1 MRRNGWFTFTAGSV
15 RRVVRLALRNH
26 MRLVAIAVV
35 MSLLLASLPATAG
48 TTEARN
54 QQSRSSEAAIS
65 FPAQVYQSLSKT
77 AASFTGWMA
86 SFVTSKPSSSN
97 SSYVP
102 VAAYISPAPPFID
115 APTSLSVTA
124 AASNSISLS
133 WTAPAGT
140 VDHYVLE
147 RSENVNGLFLLVDSV
162 TGATTKNDT
171 TVTNLH
177 AYLYRVRA
185 VSSTG

>member
-1 MRRNGWFTFTAGSV
+1 
-15 RRVVRLALRNH
+15 
-26 MRLVAIAVV
+26 
-35 MSLLLASLPATAG
+35 
-48 TTEARN
+48 
-54 QQSRSSEAAIS
+54 
-65 FPAQVYQSLSKT
+65 SLSKT

-97 SSYVP
+97 SNYVP

-133 WTAPAGT
+133 WSAPAGT
-140 VDHYVLE
+140 VDHYLLE
-147 RSENVNGLFLLVDSV
+147 RSENVSGPFLLVASV

-185 VSSTG
+185 VSSTGAISTPSNMALGTAISFQFSSLLGQLIRAQHFSDVRTAINLVRAAGNVPAQVWTRSNLTNLTIQA

>member
-1 MRRNGWFTFTAGSV
+1 MRRNGSFPFTADSV
-15 RRVVRLALRNH
+15 RRVIRLALRNH
-26 MRLVAIAVV
+26 MRLVAIAIV
-35 MSLLLASLPATAG
+35 MSLLLASLPAAAG

-54 QQSRSSEAAIS
+54 QQSRSPEAAIS

-86 SFVTSKPSSSN
+86 SFVTSKPASSN
-97 SSYVP
+97 YVP

-140 VDHYVLE
+140 VDHYLLE